1 MIPHTPP
8 KGFTY
13 EIERFNS
20 TFFSIWICNHNEFSY
35 THKTPKSIW
44 GFYNSKTKLYHSPID
59 CKKVGSQ
66 VNLSDTTPYSA
77 MILKL
82 NPLEQCMYLN

>member
-13 EIERFNS
+13 EVKRFNS
-20 TFFSIWICNHNEFSY
+20 TFFGIWICNHGKFTY
-35 THKTPKSIW
+35 TDQTPKSIW
-44 GFYNSKTKLYHSPID
+44 GFYNSKTKCYHSPIHS
-59 CKKVGSQ
+59 KKVGSQ
-66 VNLSDTTPYSA
+66 VSLSDTTPYSA

-82 NPLEQCMYLN
+82 NPLEQCMYQK